1 MNANLAYQEEIYDE
15 MINGQIVLM
24 SPSPMANHVYAAGNI
39 YRIFA
44 DYLKGK
50 ICTPFPD
57 RFDLYL
63 SEKDRFEPD
72 MMIVCDPNKIKSR
85 GVYGAP
91 DLVVEVLSRSTSKR
105 DRGYK
110 KNAYEKAG
118 VKEYWLVDTNN
129 QSIEQYILTDGYFVL
144 QEIYSLKGDYDIEDM
159 TEEEKAAI
167 VKEFK
172 CSLYDDLVIKLD
184 DVFERVK

>member
-1 MNANLAYQEEIYDE
+1 MNTNLAYQEEIYDE

-105 DRGYK
+105 PVEMVFAQLRPEKVEAAILREEMHAHNTFEEPEKVKEEAFD
-110 KNAYEKAG
+110 AYEIK
-118 VKEYWLVDTNN
+118 
-129 QSIEQYILTDGYFVL
+129 DGKICF
-144 QEIYSLKGDYDIEDM
+144 
-159 TEEEKAAI
+159 TAPA
-167 VKEFK
+167 
-172 CSLYDDLVIKLD
+172 CSVIS
-184 DVFERVK
+184 FRIA